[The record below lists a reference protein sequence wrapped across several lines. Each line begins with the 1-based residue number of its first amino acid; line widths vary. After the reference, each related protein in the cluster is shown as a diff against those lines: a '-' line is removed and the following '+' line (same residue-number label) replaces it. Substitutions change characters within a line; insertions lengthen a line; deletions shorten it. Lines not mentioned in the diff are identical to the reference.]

1 MSAVICDA
9 SARDV
14 VVPEMVVVV
23 VVVAVVVVVVALV
36 AAAAAESWCGV
47 TLTGVRVATWRR

>member
-9 SARDV
+9 CARDV
-14 VVPEMVVVV
+14 VVPEMVVV